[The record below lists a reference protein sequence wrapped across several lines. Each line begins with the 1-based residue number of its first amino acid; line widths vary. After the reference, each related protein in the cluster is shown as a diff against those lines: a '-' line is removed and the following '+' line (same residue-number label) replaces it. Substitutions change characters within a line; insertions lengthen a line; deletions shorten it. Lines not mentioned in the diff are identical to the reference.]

1 VSQQRPDNTPPRSP
15 GQGPDQSWRW
25 IWGIL
30 ILAVL
35 AVLIVPSLLPHSS
48 AKSMNYNQFRND
60 VETRNVKT
68 ATINN
73 TTGVITGKLSTGQS
87 YSVTGP
93 HPASQQTV
101 SLMRKDAVAVTYSNP
116 PANIWGS
123 LLPYIIFIGIALVL
137 MLFISRQ
144 ARGQMS
150 GIMSIGRSK
159 ARLFSSDRPTT
170 TFQDV
175 AGYNGVKQEIS
186 EVVDFLR
193 TPARFRDIGAKI
205 PKGVL
210 LVGPPGT
217 GKTLLAR
224 AVAGEAGVPFLSVSG
239 SDFMEMFVGVG
250 ASRVRDLFQTAR
262 KQAPAIIFVDEID
275 SIGRKRGAGL
285 GGGHDEREQTLNQML
300 SEMDGFDP
308 AEGVVI
314 IAATNRPDILDPAL
328 LRPGRFDR
336 QIVVPLPDLEERLPI
351 LQVHCRGKRIAPDVD
366 LDVVARGTPGM
377 SGADLANLVNE
388 AALHAVRRGS
398 ATIEM
403 ADFESARD
411 RVLMGQRRESL
422 VLSDE
427 EKERVAYHEGGHAVL
442 AYVLEHADP
451 VHKVTILPTG
461 MALGVTMQLPVE
473 ERHIHPRAD
482 IEDSLCVRM
491 GGRVAEMLVYG
502 DLSTGAANDLV
513 GNTELARKMVREW
526 GMSEE
531 IGPMAWG
538 SQGQVFLGEDLMHT
552 RDYSEDTSRVID
564 DEVER
569 ILRTQEERAME
580 LLTRHRGG
588 LDKVAQALLEQESID
603 GEEVSRL
610 VDEAYGQPVHTDG
623 RKAKTVQF
631 NVNASNGAK
640 KNGANGSNGHE
651 PAGALPPGG
660 RVAGAAAL
668 RGRATAAAPFP
679 GPHPAPPAGWP
690 PPSPQ
695 GPGWTQGAAP
705 SPQGGQMPQQWPSP
719 TPGHWA
725 PPGAPGSTPPRPWT
739 QQQPPQHQPP
749 QQQPPQQ
756 QPDVPHDGSSSSGQ
770 G

>member
-1 VSQQRPDNTPPRSP
+1 MSPSRPDRSP
-15 GQGPDQSWRW
+15 NGPPQPGGGNSPTPSGGDQSWRW
-25 IWGIL
+25 IWTVL
-30 ILAVL
+30 IVGVL

-48 AKSMNYNQFRND
+48 AESLTYSHYLND
-60 VETRNVKT
+60 VKAKDVSS

-73 TTGVITGKLSTGQS
+73 STGVITGNLTNGKS
-87 YSVTGP
+87 YTTQGP
-93 HPASQQTV
+93 NPYSQTDV
-101 SLMRKDAVAVTYSNP
+101 NTIRKDGVKVNFLEPSS
-116 PANIWGS
+116 S
-123 LLPYIIFIGIALVL
+123 LLSELAYPLILIAIVVG
-137 MLFISRQ
+137 MFWFVSRQ

-150 GIMSIGRSK
+150 GIMSIGRSR
-159 ARLFSSDRPTT
+159 ARQYSAERPST
-170 TFQDV
+170 TFGDV
-175 AGYNGVKQEIS
+175 AGYNGVKQEIA
-186 EVVDFLR
+186 EVVDFLK
-193 TPARFRDIGAKI
+193 TPARFKEIGAKI

-262 KQAPAIIFVDEID
+262 KQAPAIVFVDEID

-300 SEMDGFDP
+300 SEMDGFDS
-308 AEGVVI
+308 AEGVVM

-336 QIVVPLPDLEERLPI
+336 QIVVPLPDLDERLPI
-351 LQVHCRGKRIAPDVD
+351 LQVHCRDKRMSPDVD
-366 LDVVARGTPGM
+366 LEIVARGTPGM

-398 ATIEM
+398 ATIAM

-442 AYVLEHADP
+442 AYVLEDADP

-461 MALGVTMQLPVE
+461 MALGVTQQLPME
-473 ERHIHPRAD
+473 ERHIHPRSH
-482 IEDSLCVRM
+482 IEDALCVRM
-491 GGRVAEMLVYG
+491 GGRVAELLVYG

-513 GNTELARKMVREW
+513 GNTELARRMVREW
-526 GMSEE
+526 GMSED

-552 RDYSEDTSRVID
+552 RDYSEHTGQMID

-569 ILRTQEERAME
+569 ILRAEEQRAIE
-580 LLTRHRGG
+580 VLTRHKLG
-588 LDKVAQALLEQESID
+588 LDAVAKALLESETVD
-603 GEEVSRL
+603 GATVSRL
-610 VDEAYGQPVHTDG
+610 VDEAFGRPVHATG
-623 RKAKTVQF
+623 KKAVTPTF
-631 NVNASNGAK
+631 
-640 KNGANGSNGHE
+640 NGHE
-651 PAGALPPGG
+651 STNGKSDPVVTAPESPASPVPPAASAQPTPSQPTPSQPTPAQPVPDQAQAPAQP
-660 RVAGAAAL
+660 VAEQVQSPAQPVPEE
-668 RGRATAAAPFP
+668 APVP
-679 GPHPAPPAGWP
+679 AVAPAQPVRPTNTTPSGWPAPQWP
-690 PPSPQ
+690 PPHWSPPPPADPV
-695 GPGWTQGAAP
+695 PGD
-705 SPQGGQMPQQWPSP
+705 
-719 TPGHWA
+719 
-725 PPGAPGSTPPRPWT
+725 R
-739 QQQPPQHQPP
+739 
-749 QQQPPQQ
+749 
-756 QPDVPHDGSSSSGQ
+756 
-770 G
+770 